1 MNLIPDWAPGIH
13 PMVVHF
19 PVALLSVAVL
29 ADLAGLIWRNRR
41 HLQILTVT
49 LYLIGAATIVA
60 AYFSGEWG
68 LENIVPPAR
77 AERAISS
84 HADIAKWTAWF
95 FVVFAIAR
103 LVVFRVGAIR
113 NTWIKV
119 LLVVG
124 GITGFVLLFTTAE
137 RGARL
142 VFDFGVGVEAVA
154 EQAQIRAEIAPPGQ
168 SLVSFEDGWKLQP
181 VLPSDWKGVA
191 EWLVGDPAS
200 IQTSIV
206 SVDTS
211 KSAIQIEAGG
221 PPALFVFK
229 PELDD
234 IEAELLFDADDFDG
248 RFALVHSLHDRF
260 NYFFVE
266 WDGERISQGRVVDGE
281 RELLDSAKR
290 EYTGTSLMRLVADG
304 THYRAYDG
312 GGLVAHGH
320 SIVAEKGRAGLFL
333 EGTGNLK
340 VILMMARTLE

>member
-19 PVALLSVAVL
+19 PVALLSVAIV
-29 ADLAGLIWRNRR
+29 ADIAGLIWRNRR

-49 LYLIGAATIVA
+49 LYVIGGVSIIA
-60 AYFSGEWG
+60 AYYTGEWG
-68 LENIVPPAR
+68 LENIVPPAQ

-103 LVVFRVGAIR
+103 LVVFRVGAVR
-113 NTWIKV
+113 NTWIKL
-119 LLVVG
+119 LLVAG
-124 GITGFVLLFTTAE
+124 GIAGFLLLFTTAE

-142 VFDFGVGVEAVA
+142 VFDYGVGVQAVT
-154 EQAQIRAEIAPPGQ
+154 EQAQVRAEIAPPGQ
-168 SLVSFEDGWKLQP
+168 SLVPYDDGWKLQP

-200 IQTSIV
+200 INTSIV
-206 SVDTS
+206 AIDTS
-211 KSAIQIEAGG
+211 KSAIQIEATG

-248 RFALVHSLHDRF
+248 RFAIVHSLHDRF

-266 WDGERISQGRVVDGE
+266 WDGNMISQGRVVDGT
-281 RELLDSAKR
+281 RELLDSARR
-290 EYTGTSLMRLVADG
+290 EYTGTSLMRIVADG
-304 THYRAYDG
+304 SHYRAYDG

-320 SIVAEKGRAGLFL
+320 SIVAEKGRSGLL
-333 EGTGNLK
+333 IEGTGQLR
-340 VILMMARTLE
+340 VILMMARTLQ